1 MHLMCLCRFSSSEH
15 SKVYMASRDEQRAK
29 EALERVEK
37 EGREPGLG
45 EAIWHKLDLKDTKE
59 AKASA
64 ESFLALEDR
73 LDLLSECSAS
83 LKSSL
88 INV

>member
-1 MHLMCLCRFSSSEH
+1 MT
-15 SKVYMASRDEQRAK
+15 VPDEPRTK

-45 EAIWHKLDLKDTKE
+45 QVIWHKLDLKDPRE

-64 ESFLALEDR
+64 ESFLALEDK
-73 LDLLSECSAS
+73 LDILSEYPTTF
-83 LKSSL
+83 KSSQ
-88 INV
+88 INVE

>member
-1 MHLMCLCRFSSSEH
+1 
-15 SKVYMASRDEQRAK
+15 MAVPDEPRTK

-45 EAIWHKLDLKDTKE
+45 EVIWHKLDLKDPRE

-64 ESFLALEDR
+64 ESFLALEDK
-73 LDLLSECSAS
+73 LDILSEYLTS
-83 LKSSL
+83 LAFSL